1 MSLIEVGNVY
11 ISTQRLA
18 GVSDVREV
26 PPPSEG
32 MKPSY
37 TFKIYLEGSATAV
50 TTQDKAEADKLHAL
64 VHDKMSPQFRYETG
78 GSTIMYTAV
87 NTIGPVGDDPV
98 VGDKFEAAYSI
109 QMDGVSVVLQYVD
122 FAAATKAR
130 SALVAKINGTG

>member
-1 MSLIEVGNVY
+1 MAVIEVGNIY

-50 TTQDKAEADKLHAL
+50 TTQSKAEAVKLHEL
-64 VHDKMSPQFRYETG
+64 VHNKMSPQFRYATG
-78 GSTIMYTAV
+78 GTTIMYPAV

-98 VGDKFEAAYSI
+98 VGDKFEAAFTV
-109 QMDGVSVVLQYVD
+109 QMDGVSIVLQYVD

-130 SALVAKINGTG
+130 GELVTKINGG